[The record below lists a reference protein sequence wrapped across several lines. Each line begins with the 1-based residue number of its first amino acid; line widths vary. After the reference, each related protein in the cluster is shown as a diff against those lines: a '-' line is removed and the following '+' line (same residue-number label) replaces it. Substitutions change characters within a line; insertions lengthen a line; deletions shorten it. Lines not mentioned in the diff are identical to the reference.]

1 MDVDMDQ
8 MASAYTDQL
17 GRAGLGLSELKKI
30 EAEIIQI
37 DFPPLSRTMLDA
49 LLKVSKLNKG
59 I

>member
-1 MDVDMDQ
+1 MDMDQ